1 MSQTARS
8 SNDGLKSE
16 ALYDGIRFLYR
27 HTRQA
32 THYSVMELTPL
43 QSVMGGVGLKKR
55 HRSAR
60 SLVTLEKR
68 HRSARSLVTLEKRHR
83 VLARSQALNFHNN
96 VMT

>member
-1 MSQTARS
+1 MIGRS
-8 SNDGLKSE
+8 AAERLLILRLEGAVRKAAPCNSDGMR
-16 ALYDGIRFLYR
+16 GLYR

-32 THYSVMELTPL
+32 AHHSVMELHPL

-68 HRSARSLVTLEKRHR
+68 HRSARSL
-83 VLARSQALNFHNN
+83 AL
-96 VMT
+96 